1 LHLISWLFNC
11 SYKVKLIIPNVATKI
26 KLIIANVA
34 TNSPTHK
41 NIKTRSNPPQPEQP
55 QGIARAKPKTT
66 NPTTKAK
73 ATKGNGTARNP
84 SKMTYPVLEN
94 RNPKK

>member
-34 TNSPTHK
+34 TNPPPITK
-41 NIKTRSNPPQPEQP
+41 ETRTNPLQPEQP
-55 QGIARAKPKTT
+55 QGSARARPKTT

-73 ATKGNGTARNP
+73 ATK
-84 SKMTYPVLEN
+84 E
-94 RNPKK
+94 

>member
-34 TNSPTHK
+34 TNPPTQEHK
-41 NIKTRSNPPQPEQP
+41 NKKQPTQTNQP

-73 ATKGNGTARNP
+73 ATKENGTARNP
-84 SKMTYPVLEN
+84 SKTTYPVLEN